1 MLMAT
6 LIRWGL
12 FVILLPM
19 LSTAVGML
27 KLQMRPRQK

>member
-1 MLMAT
+1 MLIAT

-19 LSTAVGML
+19 LSTAVGAL